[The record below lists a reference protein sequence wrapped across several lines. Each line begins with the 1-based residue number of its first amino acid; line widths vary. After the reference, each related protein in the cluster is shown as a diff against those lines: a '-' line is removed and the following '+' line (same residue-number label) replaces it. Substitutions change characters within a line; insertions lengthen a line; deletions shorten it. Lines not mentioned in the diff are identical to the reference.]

1 MSFFELFN
9 AHEPNRIAMFARF
22 FCAVQTIQ
30 LLLNFGQQYRYF
42 QTQPWRIYGRKQ
54 KLLGFIPLPA
64 LNQCQF
70 LISGVCLFI
79 SLVLVS
85 VAFYPYLF
93 VLLALISHFLYFP
106 QIISLAYV
114 QRKTNLLP
122 IVLFILLASP
132 SLNKPLSAPST
143 GWEILLIKIAL
154 VQVYFSAGVQKLSRS
169 GMAWFNGKY
178 LQAYLLEN
186 YLWTDRTSA
195 LAVAGK
201 PLLCVLMSTLTLV
214 FELTFWVVIFFPKLI
229 FLYVAIA
236 LLFHIGT
243 LVTMRINYLKYLS
256 PVYLVFFTDIAFH
269 IKTSL
274 GL

>member
-1 MSFFELFN
+1 
-9 AHEPNRIAMFARF
+9 
-22 FCAVQTIQ
+22 
-30 LLLNFGQQYRYF
+30 
-42 QTQPWRIYGRKQ
+42 
-54 KLLGFIPLPA
+54 
-64 LNQCQF
+64 
-70 LISGVCLFI
+70 
-79 SLVLVS
+79 
-85 VAFYPYLF
+85 
-93 VLLALISHFLYFP
+93 
-106 QIISLAYV
+106 
-114 QRKTNLLP
+114 
-122 IVLFILLASP
+122 
-132 SLNKPLSAPST
+132 
-143 GWEILLIKIAL
+143 
-154 VQVYFSAGVQKLSRS
+154 
-169 GMAWFNGKY
+169 MAWFNGKY

>member
-1 MSFFELFN
+1 MNFFELFN
-9 AHEPNRIAMFARF
+9 AHEPNRIAMFARL
-22 FCAVQTIQ
+22 FCAVQAIQ

-42 QTQPWRIYGRKQ
+42 QTQPSRIYGRKQ
-54 KLLGFIPLPA
+54 QLLGFIPLPA
-64 LNQCQF
+64 LNQYQF
-70 LISGVCLFI
+70 LISGTCLFI
-79 SLVLVS
+79 SMVLVS
-85 VAFYPYLF
+85 VGFYPYLF
-93 VLLALISHFLYFP
+93 VLLALISYFLYFP

-122 IVLFILLASP
+122 IVLLILLVSP
-132 SLNKPLSAPST
+132 SLNKPFSAPST
-143 GWEILLIKIAL
+143 GWELLLIKIAL
-154 VQVYFSAGVQKLSRS
+154 VQVYFSAGLQKISRS
-169 GMAWFNGKY
+169 GIAWFNGKY

-186 YLWTDRTSA
+186 YLWADRTSA
-195 LAVAGK
+195 LVIAGR
-201 PLLCVLMSTLTLV
+201 PLLCALLSAVTLV
-214 FELTFWVVIFFPKLI
+214 FELTFWVVVFFPNLI

-243 LVTMRINYLKYLS
+243 LITMRINYLKYLG